1 MTDMTKKA
9 TNFFTLFFLEVG
21 VRGEGELGLSVRS
34 GVGSNEGRRGN
45 VFNIYLPNLRRAES
59 RF

>member
-1 MTDMTKKA
+1 MNA
-9 TNFFTLFFLEVG
+9 TSFFTFLGVG
-21 VRGEGELGLSVRS
+21 VTGEGELGLSVRS